1 MFGIVTEHFA
11 FITIAAPTIAQR
23 SYRITV
29 WIEWIVFY
37 KVCCKSIRW
46 TPPFFSTVLSFFS
59 ALNTN
64 WLYISAINIDLQIRM
79 LCAKLNRPNGFREE
93 MWKVYKGMDR
103 LTDGQTDKHT
113 DDGQNEIRET
123 LFSFQ
128 LRWSNLL
135 IKLEFTFK
143 LKTV

>member
-1 MFGIVTEHFA
+1 MHLSPLRPQPLLRDHTELPCELNELS
-11 FITIAAPTIAQR
+11 FIKYVVNP
-23 SYRITV
+23 SD
-29 WIEWIVFY
+29 E
-37 KVCCKSIRW
+37 
-46 TPPFFSTVLSFFS
+46 PHPFFSTVLSFFS